1 MYNAKEQLRD
11 YCPHMYTVH
20 KGITFLLPVQCAVVS
35 RHKGEYVN
43 TYICL
48 AFEKCGNKKQNMEK
62 GTFKH
67 MLYGLLIIPLGPIH
81 ILRKH

>member
-1 MYNAKEQLRD
+1 
-11 YCPHMYTVH
+11 MYTVH
-20 KGITFLLPVQCAVVS
+20 KGITFFAACAVVS